1 MVQTVS
7 AMLNPSNGSVL
18 RLGCQRCPD
27 QSGWEMTVTSH
38 RHHHADGWLIGL
50 VDWLDWLIG
59 LVEWSGALDM
69 LIGWIGLVDWLEWI
83 G

>member
-1 MVQTVS
+1 ME
-7 AMLNPSNGSVL
+7 AL
-18 RLGCQRCPD
+18 RRYACGLLHRSHSRQPKA
-27 QSGWEMTVTSH
+27 VTSH

-59 LVEWSGALDM
+59 LVEWSGSLDM

>member
-1 MVQTVS
+1 MR
-7 AMLNPSNGSVL
+7 MGN
-18 RLGCQRCPD
+18 D
-27 QSGWEMTVTSH
+27 QSGWKKTVTSH

-59 LVEWSGALDM
+59 LVEWSGSLDM